1 MGNDYFSQTIQT
13 QNGYVLG
20 GNVSYYLIP
29 YQSLSKDTNKI
40 DIPPIEE
47 VISLNYIP
55 YLSSSEGAYLNNFDV
70 ENVTLDKKFLPNYNM
85 NNITKSLKRIK
96 STKGSNTIVST
107 FEPYDYIKGTDIGGV
122 WKWQNEGKLWNYPY
136 HYCEIWDGVSSPLSF
151 SSEFLDL
158 TKSSQRVRMRYGLNT
173 QGIYQLYIEG
183 YQGDNI
189 GLLKGSMTG
198 GLPFPISNSAYLNY
212 MANNQANLQM
222 QKVNNVVNMGSSLLS
237 MNVGTIASGLTS
249 GVMNFVGEHAKQS
262 DLKSQGLTVKDCG
275 ADSLFNLQMDE
286 VLCKYVYGY
295 PEDYLQRVGLMFHQ
309 YGTKQNKLMTPP
321 INTRKYFNYVK
332 TVNANITGDGVP
344 KQHMESIINLFD
356 RGVTLWH
363 MSVNGNYVGNYIPDN
378 KEV

>member
-40 DIPPIEE
+40 DVPPIEE

-55 YLSSSEGAYLNNFDV
+55 YLSSTEGAYSNNFDV
-70 ENVTLDKKFLPNYNM
+70 ENVTLDKKFLSDYNM

-96 STKGSNTIVST
+96 STKGSNTIVAT
-107 FEPYDYIKGTDIGGV
+107 FEAYDYIKGTDIGGV

-212 MANNQANLQM
+212 MANNQSNLQM
-222 QKVNNVVNMGSSLLS
+222 QN
-237 MNVGTIASGLTS
+237 
-249 GVMNFVGEHAKQS
+249 
-262 DLKSQGLTVKDCG
+262 KSKD
-275 ADSLFNLQMDE
+275 A
-286 VLCKYVYGY
+286 
-295 PEDYLQRVGLMFHQ
+295 
-309 YGTKQNKLMTPP
+309 QNIL
-321 INTRKYFNYVK
+321 INYY
-332 TVNANITGDGVP
+332 
-344 KQHMESIINLFD
+344 HMKKRFFL
-356 RGVTLWH
+356 
-363 MSVNGNYVGNYIPDN
+363 
-378 KEV
+378 